1 MADHNEVFAVLDDIR
16 NSYRAEELC
25 KVIALLR
32 AYASDRT
39 KEQDQVLGMLERFNN
54 VRISLDAMKDLA
66 AVLGILRKIRDID
79 DDAIKGSEQALT
91 RIAKDIL
98 PGS

>member
-16 NSYRAEELC
+16 NSYTEEELG
-25 KVIALLR
+25 KLIALLQM
-32 AYASDRT
+32 YVPNRT
-39 KEQDQVLGMLERFNN
+39 TEQDNVLKLLILFNN
-54 VRISLDAMKDLA
+54 VRIRLGDMKDLA
-66 AVLGILRKIRDID
+66 AVLGTLRKIRDMD

>member
-1 MADHNEVFAVLDDIR
+1 MADHNEVFAVLNDIR

-32 AYASDRT
+32 AYAPDRT
-39 KEQDQVLGMLERFNN
+39 KEQDQVLGMLAGFNN